1 MFDKYS
7 SRPEWSHLMKRS
19 PSCVVALILAAVLVS
34 CSPGN
39 HGPSAWIDQPLN
51 GMELAFE
58 PVVVTAHA
66 SDSDG
71 VSTFEFYLNDE
82 LVQTMAAQGDRLG
95 EASWEWE
102 PSQPGEFTIRV
113 VPIDSQGNRGQ
124 AAQTRVFI
132 ADLDQGDIIDLSQ
145 VPVQGNVQAGIS
157 AIECLAGQTVAV
169 TFEILSPV
177 GIDSFAVWN
186 TAIQAE
192 HNETFQQPLPTSISR
207 TVEVTEPVLDKV
219 NRSHQWGLEV
229 NIPGQVAPLY
239 TYAVEPND
247 RCSGHYKYE
256 LAGEGSP
263 LVDLDKVKA
272 KQNATCRQGPD
283 AVFSPGGYLMQADSA
298 EAIGKLADQS
308 WIQVQL
314 PEGSQICWIAANLLE
329 FGPNLLANL
338 PPVAP
343 PPPPITAEPIV
354 TDTPTPDTVSP
365 NISGVN
371 SDPSSILTQGGGC
384 PAYSRTTIVQATV
397 TDNVGVD
404 LVQATWSVGG
414 ESGQISLFRADGDTF
429 EGTVGPVNS
438 VGTLNINV
446 TARDEA
452 GNSSSASAP
461 AVTVQNC
468 IE

>member
-1 MFDKYS
+1 
-7 SRPEWSHLMKRS
+7 MKRS
-19 PSCVVALILAAVLVS
+19 PSCAVALILAAVLVS

-51 GMELAFE
+51 GMELALE

-82 LVQTMAAQGDRLG
+82 LVGTMAAQGDRLG

-124 AAQTRVFI
+124 AAETLVLI
-132 ADLDQGDIIDLSQ
+132 ADLDSGDVIDLSQ
-145 VPVQGNVQAGIS
+145 APVQGTVKAAIGS
-157 AIECLAGQTVAV
+157 IECLAGQTVAV
-169 TFEILSPV
+169 TFDILSPL
-177 GIDSFAVWN
+177 GIDSYTVWS
-186 TAIQAE
+186 TVIQAE
-192 HNETFQQPLPTSISR
+192 HNETFQPPLPTSISK

-239 TYAVEPND
+239 TYAMEPND

-272 KQNATCRQGPD
+272 KQNATCRRGPD
-283 AVFSPGGYLMQADSA
+283 GVFEPGGYLMQGDAA
-298 EAIGKLADQS
+298 QAIGRLADQS
-308 WIQVQL
+308 WFQVRL
-314 PEGSQICWIAANLLE
+314 PDSSQICWIAANLLE
-329 FGPNLLANL
+329 FDPDLLASL
-338 PPVAP
+338 PPVASP
-343 PPPPITAEPIV
+343 PLPVTAEPVV

-365 NISGVN
+365 IISGVSTN
-371 SDPSSILTQGGGC
+371 PSLILTQGGGC

-404 LVQATWSVGG
+404 LVQATWSVGA
-414 ESGQISLFRADGDTF
+414 ESGQISLFRADGDIF
-429 EGTVGPVNS
+429 EGTVGPVNT

-446 TARDEA
+446 SARDAA

-468 IE
+468 VE